1 MREQVLLTTR
11 PSLLAHPYRR
21 WVSVAVLSALC
32 MLAYGGSGT
41 IRLTAYPAAV
51 VADGASQITLTAEVR
66 TAQGKPAPDGTQVAF
81 STTLGALREAVVPT
95 EGGSARATLIASQL
109 PGVAT
114 VTATVLGQGLV
125 GQTQVLMVRDAHE
138 LRTAADYVQV
148 SARNYLAYANEQRII
163 AASGTQKGALV
174 QFGFV
179 RIEADDLQ
187 LLVDELLVKAR
198 HATLRYGPVEQTF
211 DELVYRLRTGEGYG
225 VAEREGRW
233 QVMRVQGAQATP
245 VQEPL
250 PPKLFQFADI
260 SQSEMVIKAEQ
271 IWFYPGER
279 LQFHRADFYV
289 GAVRVMS
296 LPLYSHSLWG
306 GGVGTDTLI
315 GVQSGQIFL
324 DVPYYYALKP
334 GQVGALRLRTAQRG
348 GRGISTARGL
358 FLDLEHEYRFGL
370 GKGNLTLSS
379 LARSDWS
386 ASWRHYQPL
395 NNTTYLHLWLDS
407 PAHKGLFASAQLSHQ
422 GRGYS
427 TGLTLAGSTFWEGA
441 SARTLRSDLYIES
454 TPRKVAGWPL
464 RQSFSLNL
472 STARTALSGGSIVRR
487 EGIGLRA
494 RWTLI
499 PLDLDSRTSLTG
511 GISVG
516 RFVGNLSNTGW
527 ELIGSLGISHALGG
541 QGALT
546 LTYDYAQDPL
556 GVNLL
561 GRHRLSG
568 SLNWSTGDRLYAT
581 AYFSHALDREATSLI
596 GDLSWRLSGLWRVGT
611 GITWQRFG
619 GSIGCDQTYTIAYRL
634 GFRELAL
641 TWSTASR
648 RWSFDI
654 LTVFY

>member
-1 MREQVLLTTR
+1 MRWLWLV
-11 PSLLAHPYRR
+11 SLMT
-21 WVSVAVLSALC
+21 LC
-32 MLAYGGSGT
+32 MRAYGGSGT
-41 IRLTAYPAAV
+41 IRLTAYPVAV
-51 VADGASQITLTAEVR
+51 VADGSSQITLTAEVR
-66 TAQGKPAPDGTQVAF
+66 TAQGKPMPDGTQVAF
-81 STTLGALREAVVPT
+81 STTLGTLREAVVPT
-95 EGGSARATLIASQL
+95 EGGAARATLVASQL

-125 GQTQVLMVRDAHE
+125 GQAQVLMVRDASE

-148 SARNYLAYANEQRII
+148 SARDYLAYANEQRII
-163 AASGTQKGALV
+163 AASGTQQGASV
-174 QFGFV
+174 QFGYV
-179 RIEADDLQ
+179 QIDADDLQ

-198 HATLRYGPVEQTF
+198 HATLRYGPAELTF
-211 DELVYRLRTGEGYG
+211 DELVYRLRSGEGYG
-225 VAEREGRW
+225 TTEREGRW
-233 QVMRVQGAQATP
+233 QVMRIQGAQATP
-245 VQEPL
+245 IQEPL
-250 PPKLFQFADI
+250 PPERFQFADI

-306 GGVGTDTLI
+306 GGVGADTLI
-315 GVQSGQIFL
+315 GVQGGQIFL
-324 DVPYYYALKP
+324 DLPYYYALKP

-348 GRGISTARGL
+348 GRGISTSRGL

-370 GKGNLTLSS
+370 GKGSFTLSS

-395 NNTTYLHLWLDS
+395 SNATRLHLWLDS
-407 PAHKGLFASAQLSHQ
+407 PAHRGLFASIQLSHQ
-422 GRGYS
+422 AQRLS
-427 TGLTLAGSTFWEGA
+427 TGLTLTGSTFWEGV
-441 SARTLRSDLYIES
+441 SARTLRAEFYMES

-464 RQSFSLNL
+464 RQSMSLNL
-472 STARTALSGGSIVRR
+472 SASRTALGSGALTRR
-487 EGIGLRA
+487 EGVGLRA

-499 PLDLDSRTSLTG
+499 PLALDSHTTLTG
-511 GISVG
+511 GLSIGRFLGNLPNAGWEMIGSVG
-516 RFVGNLSNTGW
+516 
-527 ELIGSLGISHALGG
+527 ISYALGG

-546 LTYDYAQDPL
+546 LTYDYTQDPL

-568 SLNWSTGDRLYAT
+568 SLNWVAGERLYAT
-581 AYFSHALDREATSLI
+581 TYFSRALDREGTSLI
-596 GDLSWRLSGLWRVGT
+596 GDLSWRLSGLWRVST
-611 GITWQRFG
+611 GITWQQFN
-619 GSIGCDQTYTIAYRL
+619 GSAFRDQTYTIAYRL

-641 TWSTASR
+641 TWSTTSR
-648 RWSFDI
+648 RWSLDI

>member
-1 MREQVLLTTR
+1 MRWLWFVSLTT
-11 PSLLAHPYRR
+11 LFA
-21 WVSVAVLSALC
+21 
-32 MLAYGGSGT
+32 LAYSGSGT
-41 IRLTAYPAAV
+41 IRLAAYPTAV
-51 VADGASQITLTAEVR
+51 VADGSSQITLTAEVR
-66 TAQGKPAPDGTQVAF
+66 TAQGKPVPDGTQVAF
-81 STTLGALREAVVPT
+81 STTLGTLREAVVST
-95 EGGSARATLIASQL
+95 EGGAARATLIASQL
-109 PGVAT
+109 PGIAT
-114 VTATVLGQGLV
+114 ITATVLGQGLV
-125 GQTQVLMVRDAHE
+125 GQAQVLMVRDASE
-138 LRTAADYVQV
+138 LRTASDYVQAV
-148 SARNYLAYANEQRII
+148 ARDYLAYANEQRVI
-163 AASGTQKGALV
+163 AASGKQKGASV
-174 QFGFV
+174 RYGFV
-179 RIEADDLQ
+179 EIEADDLQ

-198 HATLRYGPVEQTF
+198 NATLRYGPAELAF
-211 DELVYRLRTGEGYG
+211 DELAYRLRTGEGYG
-225 VAEREGRW
+225 VAEHEGRW
-233 QVMRVQGAQATP
+233 QVMRLQGALATP

-250 PPKLFQFADI
+250 PPELLQFADI

-279 LQFHRADFYV
+279 LQFHRAEFYV

-306 GGVGTDTLI
+306 GGIGTDTLI
-315 GVQSGQIFL
+315 GVQSGQLYL
-324 DVPYYYALKP
+324 DLPYYYALKP

-348 GRGISTARGL
+348 GRGLSTARGL

-370 GKGNLTLSS
+370 GKGSFALSS
-379 LARSDWS
+379 LARNDWS

-395 NNTTYLHLWLDS
+395 SHATYLHLWLDS
-407 PAHKGLFASAQLSHQ
+407 PAHKGLFASAQLGHQ

-441 SARTLRSDLYIES
+441 SARTLRSDFYLES

-472 STARTALSGGSIVRR
+472 SASRTALSGGSIVRR

-499 PLDLDSRTSLTG
+499 PLALDSRTSLTG
-511 GISVG
+511 GVSVG

-527 ELIGSLGISHALGG
+527 ELIGSLGVSHALGG

-546 LTYDYAQDPL
+546 LTYDYTQDPL
-556 GVNLL
+556 GVNML

-581 AYFSHALDREATSLI
+581 TYFSRALDREATSLI
-596 GDLSWRLSGLWRVGT
+596 GDLSWRLSGLWRIGT
-611 GITWQRFG
+611 GVTWQQFG
-619 GSIGCDQTYTIAYRL
+619 GSVFHDQTYTIAYRL

-641 TWSTASR
+641 TWSTANR